1 MDNAHPPRRNTE
13 MASIVDQAIALD
25 ARLGAA
31 NAWVYMASAQVP
43 LPVVKRVLGMPAQ
56 RRSANRIN

>member
-25 ARLGAA
+25 ARMGAA
-31 NAWVYMASAQVP
+31 NAWVFMESAQVP

-56 RRSANRIN
+56 RRSASRAN